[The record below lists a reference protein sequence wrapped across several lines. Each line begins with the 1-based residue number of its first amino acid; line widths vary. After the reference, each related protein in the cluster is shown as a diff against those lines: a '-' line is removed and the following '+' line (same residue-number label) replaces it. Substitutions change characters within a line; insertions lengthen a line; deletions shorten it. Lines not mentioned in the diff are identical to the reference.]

1 MRFSKLGLL
10 TICSSVSAFAPNGLT
25 STVRKSYYKLNLSDR
40 GWDNDNYLDALSG
53 GQQSIE
59 DANAKYLEESQA
71 RAAFREKQ
79 FRSMVRDVKYEEV
92 FGDEEVGAPYFNNES
107 PIPVPSEDN
116 VSGGNRLHQ
125 MMEQAKQ
132 NQGQMGA
139 QFTQPPQYEQPVEN
153 SNYQFSPQPTASQAQ
168 VSMQQGQQQF
178 MNPEA
183 YYQALQAWQ
192 QAMVAFQQFSAA
204 NPQAAAQMTPPP
216 PPPPP
221 PTFAQIQSQPT
232 QHQYQ
237 APPPPPPTPPQQQQ
251 QYQEPSLI
259 QPAVEEEPKSVYDYL
274 PKRVGGNKDAYEVN
288 NSADVYF
295 AQLKRDSTIRTE
307 ARKRG
312 DLVTANS
319 PFTEKGVIA
328 LGGLLSDEL
337 ISKRRE
343 RLMENGG
350 EFETSRDEMLLPQ
363 HFQEAEEVDRTY
375 PGNKYKDKLME
386 AKKRRAENN

>member
-10 TICSSVSAFAPNGLT
+10 TVCSSVSAFAPNGLT
-25 STVRKSYYKLNLSDR
+25 STTRKSYYKLNISNR

-53 GQQSIE
+53 GQNSLD

-79 FRSMVRDVKYEEV
+79 FKSMVRDVKYEEV
-92 FGDEEVGAPYFNNES
+92 FGDEEAEAPYFNNES
-107 PIPVPSEDN
+107 PIPVPGEDN
-116 VSGGNRLHQ
+116 GGNRLRQ

-139 QFTQPPQYEQPVEN
+139 QNSQPPQYEQPVEN
-153 SNYQFSPQPTASQAQ
+153 SNYQFSPQPTAPQTQ
-168 VSMQQGQQQF
+168 VSMQQGQQPS

-221 PTFAQIQSQPT
+221 PSFTQSQSQPN
-232 QHQYQ
+232 QQQYQ
-237 APPPPPPTPPQQQQ
+237 ASPPPPPTPPQQQQ
-251 QYQEPSLI
+251 QQQYQEPSSN
-259 QPAVEEEPKSVYDYL
+259 QPTVEEEPKSVYDYL

-295 AQLKRDSTIRTE
+295 AQLKRDSTIRIE

-337 ISKRRE
+337 VARRRE

-363 HFQEAEEVDRTY
+363 HFQKAEEVDRTY
-375 PGNKYKDKLME
+375 TGNKYKDKLME
-386 AKKRRAENN
+386 AKKRRTENN